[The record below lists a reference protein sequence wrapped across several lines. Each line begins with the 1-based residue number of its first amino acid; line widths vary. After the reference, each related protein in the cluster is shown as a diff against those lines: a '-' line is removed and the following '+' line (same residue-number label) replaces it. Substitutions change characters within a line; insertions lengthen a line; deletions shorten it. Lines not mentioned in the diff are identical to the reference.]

1 MERITEIPTRLVLK
15 SECDRQLLAT
25 AAAKV
30 VSERR
35 QEILDF
41 LEGRAR

>member
-1 MERITEIPTRLVLK
+1 
-15 SECDRQLLAT
+15 LLAT

-30 VSERR
+30 VTEHR

-41 LEGRAR
+41 LEGRIQ

>member
-1 MERITEIPTRLVLK
+1 MERIAEIPTRLVLK
-15 SECDRQLLAT
+15 SDCDRPLLAP

-41 LEGRAR
+41 LEGRTQ